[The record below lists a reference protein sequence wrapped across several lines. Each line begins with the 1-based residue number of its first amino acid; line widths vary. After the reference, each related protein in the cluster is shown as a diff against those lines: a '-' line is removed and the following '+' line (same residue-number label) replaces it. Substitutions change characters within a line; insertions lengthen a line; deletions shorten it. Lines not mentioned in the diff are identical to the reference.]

1 MNVGEKKMENS
12 QEQILDVLTWL
23 HTFSQKCNT
32 KTQQDTFINNAIEWL
47 IVFVSVC
54 ARCGH

>member
-32 KTQQDTFINNAIEWL
+32 KTHQDTFINNAIE
-47 IVFVSVC
+47 
-54 ARCGH
+54 